1 MIGLSVRKVRAA
13 SPIDVVVAT
22 VEVASFVVP
31 VVSLPI
37 WMIASARAMRRLGHA
52 AVAFYTNEPVDEEG
66 GVPAVLLPPRPTTRT
81 RRLVIGTIVPLAL
94 ALGAVITLLP
104 ISRWQHGLLWFGLA
118 LGELTLLL
126 TFARLI
132 RITRRPSRGA

>member
-1 MIGLSVRKVRAA
+1 M
-13 SPIDVVVAT
+13 
-22 VEVASFVVP
+22 
-31 VVSLPI
+31 
-37 WMIASARAMRRLGHA
+37 
-52 AVAFYTNEPVDEEG
+52 
-66 GVPAVLLPPRPTTRT
+66 PAVLLPPRPTTRT